1 MTYPIESVSNSN
13 ISLVS
18 SLSTES
24 DSSSVQNLEH
34 VLQDLSDYDLSD
46 SEENYST
53 ENTSESEILI
63 ISDESSIN
71 EPFLSEPSM
80 DVIEEV
86 DEIHNMDYQHLYSEK
101 ENKKYYIGLCAEM
114 IINDSIHLP
123 SESIYLMVNSISS
136 TTYFNW
142 SHESSLRYLYYYGMT
157 PMHNPKVDIMQLHIL
172 NDGTYSVII
181 KTFWLKLIQRKWKKI
196 YQIRRRVLENRL
208 EFSSLYHRE
217 IHGDWPVHMRT
228 MPGLHGLMAY

>member
-1 MTYPIESVSNSN
+1 MTYPIESVSN

-46 SEENYST
+46 SEESYST
-53 ENTSESEILI
+53 ENTSESEILV

-101 ENKKYYIGLCAEM
+101 ENKKYYIGICSEM
-114 IINDSIHLP
+114 TVNESLHLP
-123 SESIYLMVNSISS
+123 RESIYLMVNSISN
-136 TTYFNW
+136 TTYFQW
-142 SHESSLRYLYYYGMT
+142 PHESSLRYLYYYGMT

-172 NDGTYSVII
+172 EDSTYSVII
-181 KTFWLKLIQRKWKKI
+181 KTFWLKIIQRKWKKI
-196 YQIRRRVLENRL
+196 YQVRRRVLENRL
-208 EFSSLYHRE
+208 QLTSLYHRE
-217 IHGDWPVHMRT
+217 VHGDWPVHMRT
-228 MPGLHGLMAY
+228 MPGLQGLMAC

>member
-1 MTYPIESVSNSN
+1 MTYPNESVSN

-53 ENTSESEILI
+53 ENTSESEIMIL
-63 ISDESSIN
+63 SDESSIN

-86 DEIHNMDYQHLYSEK
+86 DEIHNMDYRHLYSEK
-101 ENKKYYIGLCAEM
+101 DNKKYYRGLCSEM
-114 IINDSIHLP
+114 IMKDSLHLP
-123 SESIYLMVNSISS
+123 TESIYLMVNSISN
-136 TTYFNW
+136 TTYFQW
-142 SHESSLRYLYYYGMT
+142 PHESSLRYLYYYGMT

-172 NDGTYSVII
+172 EDGTYSVII

-208 EFSSLYHRE
+208 HFTSLYHRE
-217 IHGDWPVHMRT
+217 VHGDWPVHIRT
-228 MPGLHGLMAY
+228 MPGLHGLMAC

>member
-1 MTYPIESVSNSN
+1 MTYPIEPVSNST

-34 VLQDLSDYDLSD
+34 VLQDLSEYELSD
-46 SEENYST
+46 SDENYST
-53 ENTSESEILI
+53 DNTSGSEVLV

-101 ENKKYYIGLCAEM
+101 ENKKYYIGICCEM
-114 IINDSIHLP
+114 TVNHSLHLP
-123 SESIYLMVNSISS
+123 TESIYLMVNSISS

-172 NDGTYSVII
+172 DDGTYSVII

-208 EFSSLYHRE
+208 QISSLYHRE

-228 MPGLHGLMAY
+228 MPGLHGLMAC

>member
-1 MTYPIESVSNSN
+1 MTYPIESVSN

-46 SEENYST
+46 SEESYST
-53 ENTSESEILI
+53 ENTSESEILV

-101 ENKKYYIGLCAEM
+101 ENKKYYIGICSEM
-114 IINDSIHLP
+114 TVNESLHLP
-123 SESIYLMVNSISS
+123 RESIYLMVNSISN
-136 TTYFNW
+136 TTYFQW
-142 SHESSLRYLYYYGMT
+142 PHESSLRYLYYYGMT

-172 NDGTYSVII
+172 EDGTYSVII

-208 EFSSLYHRE
+208 QLTSLYHRE
-217 IHGDWPVHMRT
+217 VHGDWPVHMRT
-228 MPGLHGLMAY
+228 MPGLQGLMAC